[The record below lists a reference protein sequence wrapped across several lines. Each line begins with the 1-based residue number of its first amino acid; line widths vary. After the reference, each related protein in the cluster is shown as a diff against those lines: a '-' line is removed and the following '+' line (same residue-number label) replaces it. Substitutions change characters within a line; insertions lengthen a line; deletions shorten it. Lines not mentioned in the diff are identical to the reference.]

1 MSQVHNP
8 LGQLESLSLSL
19 EGPDGEHWRIA
30 FVEALLAQFRSSGD
44 ITFEAVQ
51 RLLTQH
57 EQVFLADLETARRMY
72 RTYPH
77 LCHER
82 PVQPK
87 AASGAT

>member
-1 MSQVHNP
+1 MSQVHNA
-8 LGQLESLSLSL
+8 LGQLESLSLSS
-19 EGPDGEHWRIA
+19 GGADRAHWRIA

-44 ITFEAVQ
+44 ITFEVMQ

-77 LCHER
+77 LFRER
-82 PVQPK
+82 LVQPK
-87 AASGAT
+87 VAQA